1 MLQRVYLL
9 SDTGSTCKSWSWHD
23 RINEC
28 HWIWHVQT
36 LNYRQD
42 KNPER
47 HLSVNLKLTK
57 TIKCDTGTEHVT
69 GMRLDQIKVH
79 LEMTV

>member
-36 LNYRQD
+36 L
-42 KNPER
+42 
-47 HLSVNLKLTK
+47 
-57 TIKCDTGTEHVT
+57 
-69 GMRLDQIKVH
+69 
-79 LEMTV
+79 